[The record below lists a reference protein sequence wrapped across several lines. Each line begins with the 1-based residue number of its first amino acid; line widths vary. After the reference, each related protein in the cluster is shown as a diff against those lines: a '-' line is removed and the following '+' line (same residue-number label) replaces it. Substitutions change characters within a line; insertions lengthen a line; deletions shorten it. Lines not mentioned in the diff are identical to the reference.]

1 MIASYTRAG
10 EVVVSDQPRWAD
22 AEQALAEVRQHTGEW
37 NTLLLLARLPL
48 LPTTVLERLD
58 ALNGPA
64 CVYRR
69 LARLTD
75 VGLVAGIRP
84 PIRPGH
90 SPRLLYLTDLGIA
103 TLALAHHIEPG
114 WIARTQRLRGADLL
128 ALAPELPYLVACYE
142 LLGALADS
150 GPGFPRLLAWEH
162 PWRRRY
168 QPLTAKGLASVR
180 LPAYAAFDWGK
191 ATSEFALLPD
201 TGAYP
206 TRAYRPTLHQLFA
219 LRHIWG
225 DLLPVLIV
233 ATIGTER
240 AEAWQHLLDEVARS
254 RWEPALE
261 AVVVCWEDP
270 YADLETAVDLAA
282 RHGWSADQLVPRRR
296 PQRLATRRPAARL
309 PRLVGD
315 VLTASPARARA
326 ASGLSQVALGLSETD
341 RSLLRLIGQ
350 HPFLPAAALA
360 AVLGW
365 QTSWARHRRNRLV
378 AQGSLRFLEAHEVG
392 ATAAADELAE
402 LTTEGL
408 ALVAA
413 EHGLTAAAAVEHLGL
428 AGGGPGAAFGAR
440 RKLVANLA
448 HTRGGDEVI
457 VGLYRVA
464 RQPRGTGSD
473 DAVQAWHNASMVARG
488 RFRPDGYV
496 RYEHADR
503 LCGFLFEYDRGTMSR
518 RGYLKKLAAYYDYLI
533 TGRYQADYIGFP
545 TVLVVTTSNAAEAR
559 FAEAA
564 RAAAIGR
571 PVVLPLLLTCTWRIE
586 DARNPYGLLGPIWR
600 EPTAAFTE
608 RRPWLLHTAPGP
620 DGRGHACAVCDQSK
634 LSSSATV
641 AELCRGNATSQG
653 PVPRAVPGSSLRT

>member
-1 MIASYTRAG
+1 MSGQA
-10 EVVVSDQPRWAD
+10 RWAD
-22 AEQALAEVRQHTGEW
+22 AEQALAAVREHTGEW

-48 LPTTVLERLD
+48 LPMTVLERLEG
-58 ALNGPA
+58 LNGPA

-69 LARLTD
+69 LARLLD
-75 VGLVAGIRP
+75 AGLVTGIRP
-84 PIRPGH
+84 PVRPGH
-90 SPRLLYLTDLGIA
+90 NSRLLYLTDLGIA
-103 TLALAHHIEPG
+103 TLALAHQIEPA
-114 WIARTQRLRGADLL
+114 WFARAQRLRGADLL

-150 GPGFPRLLAWEH
+150 GPGFPRLLTWER

-168 QPLTAKGLASVR
+168 QPLTANGLASVR

-191 ATSEFALLPD
+191 ATGEFVLLPD

-206 TRAYRPTLHQLFA
+206 TRAYRHNLHQLFA
-219 LRHIWG
+219 LRHIRG

-233 ATIGTER
+233 ATSGTER
-240 AEAWQHLLDEVARS
+240 AEAWQHLLEEVARS
-254 RWEPALE
+254 RWEPALG

-282 RHGWSADQLVPRRR
+282 RHGWSADRLVPRRR
-296 PQRLATRRPAARL
+296 PQRLVTRRPAARL

-315 VLTASPARARA
+315 VLTASPARAYA
-326 ASGLSQVALGLSETD
+326 ASGLSQIALGLSETD
-341 RSLLRLIGQ
+341 RSLLWLIGQ

-365 QTSWARHRRNRLV
+365 QASWARHRRNRLV
-378 AQGSLRFLEAHEVG
+378 AQGLLRFLEAHEVG

-413 EHGLTAAAAVEHLGL
+413 AHGLTAATAVEHLGL
-428 AGGGPGAAFGAR
+428 AGGGPEPAFGAR

-464 RQPRGTGSD
+464 RQLCGTGSD
-473 DAVQAWHNASMVARG
+473 HAVQAWHNASMVARG

-496 RYEHADR
+496 RYQHADR

-518 RGYLKKLAAYYDYLI
+518 QGYLKKLAAYYDYLI

-564 RAAAIGR
+564 TAAAIGR
-571 PVVLPLLLTCTWRIE
+571 SVVLPLLLTCTWRIE

-600 EPTAAFTE
+600 EPTAAFAE
-608 RRPWLLHTAPGP
+608 RRSWLLPTVPGP
-620 DGRGHACAVCDQSK
+620 DEPGHRCAVCDPPKQSSTST
-634 LSSSATV
+634 L
-641 AELCRGNATSQG
+641 AELYRGNAARQG
-653 PVPRAVPGSSLRT
+653 REARAVPGSSLRT

>member
-1 MIASYTRAG
+1 
-10 EVVVSDQPRWAD
+10 VSGQPRWAD
-22 AEQALAEVRQHTGEW
+22 AEQALAAVREHTGEW

-48 LPTTVLERLD
+48 LPTTVLERLEG
-58 ALNGPA
+58 LNGPA

-69 LARLTD
+69 LARLMNA
-75 VGLVAGIRP
+75 GLVTGIRP
-84 PIRPGH
+84 PVRPGH
-90 SPRLLYLTDLGIA
+90 SPRLLYLTDLGIGA
-103 TLALAHHIEPG
+103 LALAHRIEPG
-114 WIARTQRLRGADLL
+114 WFARTQRLRRADLL
-128 ALAPELPYLVACYE
+128 ALAPGLPYLVACYE

-191 ATSEFALLPD
+191 ATGEFVLLPD

-206 TRAYRPTLHQLFA
+206 TRAYRHTLNQLFA
-219 LRHIWG
+219 LRHIRG
-225 DLLPVLIV
+225 DLLPVLII
-233 ATIGTER
+233 ATSGTGR
-240 AEAWQHLLDEVARS
+240 AGAWQHLLDEVARS
-254 RWEPALE
+254 RWERPLE

-270 YADLETAVDLAA
+270 YADLKTAVDLAA

-296 PQRLATRRPAARL
+296 PQRLVTRRPAARL

-315 VLTASPARARA
+315 VLAASPARACA

-341 RSLLRLIGQ
+341 RSLLWLIGQ
-350 HPFLPAAALA
+350 HPFLSAPALA

-365 QTSWARHRRNRLV
+365 QPSWARHRRDRLV
-378 AQGSLRFLEAHEVG
+378 AQGLLRFLEAHEVG
-392 ATAAADELAE
+392 AAAAADELAE
-402 LTTEGL
+402 LTTAGS

-413 EHGLTAAAAVEHLGL
+413 AHGLTAAAAIEHLGL
-428 AGGGPGAAFGAR
+428 AGGGPEAAFGAR

-457 VGLYRVA
+457 VGLHRVA
-464 RQPRGTGSD
+464 RQLRGTGSD

-496 RYEHADR
+496 RYQHADCV
-503 LCGFLFEYDRGTMSR
+503 CGFLFEYDRGTMSR
-518 RGYLKKLAAYYDYLI
+518 RGYLKKLAAYYDYLL

-545 TVLVVTTSNAAEAR
+545 TILVVTTSNAAEAR
-559 FAEAA
+559 FAAAA
-564 RAAAIGR
+564 RDAAIGR
-571 PVVLPLLLTCTWRIE
+571 AVVLPLLLTCTWRIE

-600 EPTAAFTE
+600 EPTAAFAA
-608 RRPWLLHTAPGP
+608 RRSWLLATVPGP
-620 DGRGHACAVCDQSK
+620 DEPGYRCAVCDPPKQ
-634 LSSSATV
+634 SSSSTLG
-641 AELCRGNATSQG
+641 EMCRGNAASQG
-653 PVPRAVPGSSLRT
+653 PEPRAVPGSSLRA

>member
-10 EVVVSDQPRWAD
+10 EVVVSGQPCWAD
-22 AEQALAEVRQHTGEW
+22 AEQALAAVREHTGEW

-58 ALNGPA
+58 ALNGSA

-69 LARLTD
+69 LARLMD
-75 VGLVAGIRP
+75 AGLVAGIRP

-103 TLALAHHIEPG
+103 TLALAHHVEPG
-114 WIARTQRLRGADLL
+114 WFARTQRLRGADLL

-162 PWRRRY
+162 TWRRRY

-191 ATSEFALLPD
+191 ATGEFVLLPD

-206 TRAYRPTLHQLFA
+206 TRAYRHTLHQLFA
-219 LRHIWG
+219 LRQIRG

-233 ATIGTER
+233 VATSGTER
-240 AEAWQHLLDEVARS
+240 AGAWQHLLGEVARS

-270 YADLETAVDLAA
+270 YADLETAVEFAA
-282 RHGWSADQLVPRRR
+282 RPGWSADQLVPRRR
-296 PQRLATRRPAARL
+296 PPRLVVRRPTTRL

-315 VLTASPARARA
+315 VLTASPTRACA
-326 ASGLSQVALGLSETD
+326 ASGLSRVALGLSETD
-341 RSLLRLIGQ
+341 RSLLWLIGQ

-360 AVLGW
+360 AVLSW
-365 QTSWARHRRNRLV
+365 QASWARHRRNRLV
-378 AQGSLRFLEAHEVG
+378 AQGLVRFLEAHEAG
-392 ATAAADELAE
+392 AAAAADELGE

-413 EHGLTAAAAVEHLGL
+413 AHGLTAAAAVEHLGL
-428 AGGGPGAAFGAR
+428 AGGGPEAAFGAR

-464 RQPRGTGSD
+464 RQLRGTGSD

-496 RYEHADR
+496 RYQHADR
-503 LCGFLFEYDRGTMSR
+503 LYGSCSST
-518 RGYLKKLAAYYDYLI
+518 
-533 TGRYQADYIGFP
+533 TVGR
-545 TVLVVTTSNAAEAR
+545 
-559 FAEAA
+559 
-564 RAAAIGR
+564 
-571 PVVLPLLLTCTWRIE
+571 
-586 DARNPYGLLGPIWR
+586 
-600 EPTAAFTE
+600 
-608 RRPWLLHTAPGP
+608 
-620 DGRGHACAVCDQSK
+620 
-634 LSSSATV
+634 
-641 AELCRGNATSQG
+641 
-653 PVPRAVPGSSLRT
+653 